1 MFVTKLIFEPN
12 FNCQASTAKPQLP
25 SFNCQASLPR
35 VPTSH
40 HSTRLTYDMKTPP
53 AFPRIF
59 HGGDYNPEP
68 WPESIRA
75 QDMQFMRETHWNVA
89 TLPVF
94 G

>member
-1 MFVTKLIFEPN
+1 
-12 FNCQASTAKPQLP
+12 
-25 SFNCQASLPR
+25 
-35 VPTSH
+35 
-40 HSTRLTYDMKTPP
+40 MKTPP